1 MVRSHSGLYSLS
13 LVLDQFQ
20 SFDVAF
26 EKLMMIEDD
35 HLKNCEMD
43 IETQLSD
50 DDDDDD
56 DRDQYQTMEEYELN
70 QIIKGFGGPK
80 NGYHSREEEEKN
92 E

>member
-50 DDDDDD
+50 DDG